1 MSVGKLWLSMS
12 LSLTYRMSDWDLLL
26 LAMLL
31 FPLSS
36 WNWSV
41 SVVTVKL
48 FSTVWAVSFWLPTWL
63 VELNLK
69 KDSPRGWLMV
79 RFTEKLRFLV
89 VPVSL

>member
-12 LSLTYRMSDWDLLL
+12 RSLTYRMSDWSLLL

-36 WNWSV
+36 WNCSV

-48 FSTVWAVSFWLPTWL
+48 FSVVWGVSFWLPTWFVL
-63 VELNLK
+63 LNLK
-69 KDSPRGWLMV
+69 KDSPSGWLMV
-79 RFTEKLRFLV
+79 RFTEKLRFLT
-89 VPVSL
+89 VPVSW